1 MQGFSNYSASMEAD
15 LKALEDKLK
24 QLIVLCQSLREEN
37 QELRQDLAQAQDDV
51 KQLKENMLEAG
62 TRLEALLDRLP
73 EESL

>member
-1 MQGFSNYSASMEAD
+1 MEAD

-51 KQLKENMLEAG
+51 KQLKQNMLEAG